1 MATALWTT
9 PLHLKQNSVITGDL
23 DDDKITYNIKNAQI
37 IHIQGYLGTDLYN
50 ALQVRSIAGT
60 LTANDN
66 ILINDYVEPS
76 LIFWTLSD
84 YVSTGAYNIS
94 NKGILK
100 HTDETSETVS
110 KEEIIALGLS
120 YQKTAE
126 HFTQRLIA
134 YLCDNSNLYPEYN
147 TNSGSDMN
155 PETNSNYGGLYLG

>member
-9 PLHLKQNSVITGDL
+9 PLHLKQN
-23 DDDKITYNIKNAQI
+23 AQI
-37 IHIQGYLGTDLYN
+37 IQIQNYLGTDLYE
-50 ALQVRSIAGT
+50 ALQARSLAGT
-60 LTANDN
+60 LSANDTT
-66 ILINDYVEPS
+66 LIEDYIES
-76 LIFWTLSD
+76 TLIFWTLSD
-84 YVSTGAYNIS
+84 YVYTGAYNIS

>member
-23 DDDKITYNIKNAQI
+23 DPDKITYSIKNAQI
-37 IHIQGYLGTDLYN
+37 IHIQGYLGTDLYD
-50 ALQVRSIAGT
+50 ALQARSLAGT
-60 LTANDN
+60 LSANDTT
-66 ILINDYVEPS
+66 LIEDYIES
-76 LIFWTLSD
+76 TLIFWTLSD
-84 YVSTGAYNIS
+84 YVYTGAYNIS